1 LEFETIALGQTV
13 SGVQCS
19 FDDAVQR
26 AANHLDSGGLLAHPT
41 MGVYGIGGQLD
52 SGVEKSL
59 AQIKDTGH
67 RTGFVYLVSDV
78 AAARTLF
85 SQAKWSPLADRLAEL
100 YWPGGL
106 TLVLD
111 DGSSTGVAIR
121 AEAHPVTRAVLL
133 GCTCAI
139 SSTSLNHPGEPA
151 AVTSKEACRVLSALP
166 RVDRPVLFLDSGL
179 LPGPPPSTLLLVR
192 GESFKVL
199 REGSIDLESIKAA
212 IG

>member
-1 LEFETIALGQTV
+1 LEFKTIALGRTV
-13 SGVQCS
+13 AGIQCS
-19 FDDAVQR
+19 LDDAVQR

-41 MGVYGIGGQLD
+41 TGVYGIGGRPD

-59 AQIKDTGH
+59 ARIKDPQN
-67 RTGFVYLVSDV
+67 RTGFVYLVSDI

-85 SQAKWSPLADRLAEL
+85 PQAEWSPLADRLAEL

-111 DGSSTGVAIR
+111 DESSTGLAIR

-133 GCTCAI
+133 GCTCAL

-151 AVTSKEACRVLSALP
+151 AVTSMEACRVLREFP
-166 RVDRPVLFLDSGL
+166 DVDRPVLFLDTGP
-179 LPGPPPSTLLLVR
+179 LPGPPPSTLLRVR

-199 REGSIDLESIKAA
+199 REGSIELKSIEAA